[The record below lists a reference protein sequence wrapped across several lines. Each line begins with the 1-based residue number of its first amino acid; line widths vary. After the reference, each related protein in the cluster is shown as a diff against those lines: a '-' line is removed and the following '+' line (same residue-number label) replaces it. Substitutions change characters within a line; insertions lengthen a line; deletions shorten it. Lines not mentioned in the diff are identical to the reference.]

1 MPKRKITYSSYDLKN
16 EEKKEKCS
24 NNNNNI
30 NKDNKKKREGVLY
43 RKNSNLKK
51 YYNSYF
57 YDSNKNIFK
66 DISPEE
72 NHFQTITF
80 LQKMKLNNFMV
91 K

>member
-1 MPKRKITYSSYDLKN
+1 MPKRKIRYSSYDLKN
-16 EEKKEKCS
+16 EEKKEKYS
-24 NNNNNI
+24 NNNN
-30 NKDNKKKREGVLY
+30 NKDNKKKREGILY
-43 RKNSNLKK
+43 RKNSSLKK
-51 YYNSYF
+51 SYNSYY

-80 LQKMKLNNFMV
+80 LQKMKLNNYMI